1 MKMNKQKDTSV
12 PGKGS
17 APRRIVRSGR
27 PPKELAGQVEERIL
41 DAAREVFLERG
52 FEGASIDEIAE
63 AARSGKPTIYARF
76 PNKQA
81 LFTAAVTRFMT
92 LKAMRFE
99 SYTPAGI
106 TIEERLASIGVTLL
120 QAALTSEGIGLVRL
134 AIAEAHRFPVLGS
147 RINQMTRERGVE
159 IVVRLLGEVTESL
172 ELGKLPAFGPE
183 TIPITAGYFMDL
195 IFLPMLMRALSGENL
210 ETLRAGIG
218 PHVSQRAAFFL
229 AACRHG
235 GIR

>member
-1 MKMNKQKDTSV
+1 MNKQKDTSV
-12 PGKGS
+12 PGKAS
-17 APRRIVRSGR
+17 AARRIVRSGR

-92 LKAMRFE
+92 LKTTPFE
-99 SYTPAGI
+99 SYTPAGT

-120 QAALTSEGIGLVRL
+120 QEALTSEWIGLVRL
-134 AIAEAHRFPVLGS
+134 AIAEARRFPVLGS

-172 ELGKLPAFGPE
+172 ELGKLPAF
-183 TIPITAGYFMDL
+183 
-195 IFLPMLMRALSGENL
+195 RS
-210 ETLRAGIG
+210 
-218 PHVSQRAAFFL
+218 
-229 AACRHG
+229 
-235 GIR
+235 

>member
-1 MKMNKQKDTSV
+1 MNMNKQKNTSV
-12 PGKGS
+12 PGKAS
-17 APRRIVRSGR
+17 AARSVVRAGR

-92 LKAMRFE
+92 LKTTPFE
-99 SYTPAGI
+99 SYTPAGT

-120 QAALTSEGIGLVRL
+120 REALTSEWIGLVRL
-134 AIAEAHRFPVLGS
+134 AIAEARRFPVLGS

-195 IFLPMLMRALSGENL
+195 IFLPMLMLALSGENL

-218 PHVSQRAAFFL
+218 PHVSQKVAFFL